1 MPLLFNKLS
10 INFIIQEMH
19 INYIGMLSVVLY
31 LTNVFTLCSI
41 NTGLFGILWYVAWFV
56 LAFESPSVHP
66 TITEDERAY
75 IELSAVN
82 VDEVSHQG

>member
-1 MPLLFNKLS
+1 
-10 INFIIQEMH
+10 
-19 INYIGMLSVVLY
+19 MLSVVLY
-31 LTNVFTLCSI
+31 LTNVFTLCAI

>member
-1 MPLLFNKLS
+1 MPLLFNKLL
-10 INFIIQEMH
+10 INFVIQELH

-41 NTGLFGILWYVAWFV
+41 NTGLFFILWYVAWFL

-82 VDEVSHQG
+82 VDKVSHQG